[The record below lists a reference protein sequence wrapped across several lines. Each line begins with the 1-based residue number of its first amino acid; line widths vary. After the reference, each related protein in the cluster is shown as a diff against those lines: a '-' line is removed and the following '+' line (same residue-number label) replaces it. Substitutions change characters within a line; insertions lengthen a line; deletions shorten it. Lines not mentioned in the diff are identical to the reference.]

1 VGGESG
7 RWEDECEREEDENRR
22 WEVRVEGKLN
32 GRCEGVR
39 KVGKNRVEGK
49 EDDLGRWEM

>member
-1 VGGESG
+1 VG
-7 RWEDECEREEDENRR
+7 CERGRGKDENGR
-22 WEVRVEGKLN
+22 WEVRVEGKFN

-49 EDDLGRWEM
+49 KDDLGRLEM

>member
-1 VGGESG
+1 MGCESG
-7 RWEDECEREEDENRR
+7 RGNDENGR
-22 WEVRVEGKLN
+22 WEVRVEGNMN
-32 GRCEGVR
+32 GRCEGVM

>member
-1 VGGESG
+1 MGGESG

>member
-1 VGGESG
+1 VQCKVGKMSVKG
-7 RWEDECEREEDENRR
+7 
-22 WEVRVEGKLN
+22 GKMN